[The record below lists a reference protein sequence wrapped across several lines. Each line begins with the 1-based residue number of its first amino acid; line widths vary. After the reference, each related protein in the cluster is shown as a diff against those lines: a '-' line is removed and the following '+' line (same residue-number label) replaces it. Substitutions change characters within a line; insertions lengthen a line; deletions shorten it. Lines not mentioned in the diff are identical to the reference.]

1 MKTDITQIIELVV
14 TLICSVLTAFVL
26 PIIKDKLSQSKRE
39 KLKFWVDTAV
49 KAAEQLY
56 GEKAGQQKKDYVV
69 SFLLSKGIVF
79 DIDEVTTLI
88 ESSVYQLSSELC

>member
-1 MKTDITQIIELVV
+1 MKTDITQIIELTV

-26 PIIKDKLSQSKRE
+26 PIIKDRLSQSKRE

-49 KAAEQLY
+49 KAAEQIY

-79 DIDEVTTLI
+79 DIDEVTSLI
-88 ESSVYQLSSELC
+88 ESSVYTLSSELC